1 MSGQRIRPIWV
12 FNASSRTFA
21 KKSDSGTKSRNYEDR
36 TPAPY
41 GGFLG
46 RFVIQTTNHGPISA
60 PSQALSSVSPTRAP
74 NMCR

>member
-36 TPAPY
+36 TPAPLWRVF
-41 GGFLG
+41 G
-46 RFVIQTTNHGPISA
+46 
-60 PSQALSSVSPTRAP
+60 SVRKPDYEPRAESGT
-74 NMCR
+74 